1 MKKWLTV
8 ILVAVLLT
16 GCAGRKKPTG
26 SAVVDQITVSYQE
39 NGAQIT
45 KNYTSQHKMR
55 LVLDQFRLLGQK
67 YTPHMDP
74 DTLRTTVFEVRLMF
88 SNGSQRL
95 YHTRSDRYIRT
106 DNGPWQQ
113 TDPVRLQKLND
124 LLLSLPP
131 DIG

>member
-1 MKKWLTV
+1 MKKWLMV
-8 ILVAVLLT
+8 ILAAVLLA

-26 SAVVDQITVSYQE
+26 GAVVDQITVSYQE

-55 LVLDQFRLLGQK
+55 QVLDQFRLLGQK

-88 SNGSQRL
+88 SDGSQRL